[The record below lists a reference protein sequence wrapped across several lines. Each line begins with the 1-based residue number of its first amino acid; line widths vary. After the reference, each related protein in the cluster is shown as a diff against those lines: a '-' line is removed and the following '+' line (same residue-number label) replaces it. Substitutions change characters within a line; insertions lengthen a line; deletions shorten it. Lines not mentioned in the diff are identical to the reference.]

1 MTYLQN
7 IEEIISEI
15 VIAVSVTPPLALFLQ
30 CCAVAFIEKL
40 DAHSL
45 NLSVEDFE
53 RHMCG
58 GGGGSGDVSP
68 RRRSESSSLWP
79 LELLSSLQ
87 ERQQQVLEEAR
98 GLQAELQ
105 RWQECVAREVQGI
118 LDKYPLEIKRHA
130 THAIDSENK
139 ENDRLPPPLQ
149 PQVFADSNP

>member
-1 MTYLQN
+1 M
-7 IEEIISEI
+7 
-15 VIAVSVTPPLALFLQ
+15 LFPQ

-58 GGGGSGDVSP
+58 GSGESGEVSP
-68 RRRSESSSLWP
+68 HRRSESVSPWP
-79 LELLSSLQ
+79 LELLTALQ

-98 GLQAELQ
+98 DMQSELQ
-105 RWQECVAREVQGI
+105 LWQESVAREVQDI
-118 LDKYPLEIKRHA
+118 LKKYPLEIKRHA
-130 THAIDSENK
+130 AHAIDSENE

-149 PQVFADSNP
+149 PQMFTS